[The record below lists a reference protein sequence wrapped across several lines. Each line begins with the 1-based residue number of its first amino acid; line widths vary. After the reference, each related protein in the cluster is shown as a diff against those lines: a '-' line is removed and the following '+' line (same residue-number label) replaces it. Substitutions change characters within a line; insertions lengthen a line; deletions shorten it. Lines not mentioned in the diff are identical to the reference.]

1 MLSPADLLDMAES
14 FATRIPL
21 DPAYAEERQISWELL
36 GRAFL
41 NSANPEAA
49 LRALRQLGVGEEQA
63 ALRLD
68 FASWASDHP
77 DSALA
82 GCGKSSQAA

>member
-14 FATRIPL
+14 IATRIPL
-21 DPAYAEERQISWELL
+21 DPAYAEERQIGWELL

-41 NSANPEAA
+41 DSANPEAA

-68 FASWASDHP
+68 FARWASASPRFCPRCP
-77 DSALA
+77 DSA
-82 GCGKSSQAA
+82 